1 MLARGIPRKR
11 PPAAA
16 SARGY
21 WKIIRPAYVGQ
32 RGRPAAKRLDGLL
45 DTLVGSAANKPT
57 AVRSLTDR
65 ARYDL
70 LAFRAAP
77 LAPAEQARRAGQ
89 LTRFLG
95 LVPIEYGRGV
105 AGGAVTVPIEIQ
117 EAITFRDG
125 AATAFG
131 DLQSYLARTDA
142 AATKATQTALDQLQ
156 TMLTDAE
163 RGTAIADPGCRQ
175 GDRGG
180 GAREP
185 RCDVSERMEGR

>member
-1 MLARGIPRKR
+1 M
-11 PPAAA
+11 
-16 SARGY
+16 
-21 WKIIRPAYVGQ
+21 
-32 RGRPAAKRLDGLL
+32 
-45 DTLVGSAANKPT
+45 
-57 AVRSLTDR
+57 TDR

-89 LTRFLG
+89 LTRFFG

-131 DLQSYLARTDA
+131 DLQSYSRSHRRCLDEGDADGARPAADDA
-142 AATKATQTALDQLQ
+142 RPTPSGAPRSPTPDAVKATVAEALASLDAMYPKEWKGDNTQADFDVIATLLQ
-156 TMLTDAE
+156 KVGAAVAAGDYRRAE
-163 RGTAIADPGCRQ
+163 SSRLEAYADLR
-175 GDRGG
+175 
-180 GAREP
+180 ARP
-185 RCDVSERMEGR
+185 